1 MISYK
6 SPETGHQAASSA
18 DYFLRP
24 AYPGPLL
31 RPQFHPLGPVGR
43 ATPRI
48 YCAPGSRALIN
59 KTGGEGVGPEKVL
72 NACGD
77 PITLDS

>member
-6 SPETGHQAASSA
+6 SPKTGHQAASSA

-31 RPQFHPLGPVGR
+31 RPRFHPLGPVGR
-43 ATPRI
+43 ATLRI
-48 YCAPGSRALIN
+48 YCAPRSCALIEE
-59 KTGGEGVGPEKVL
+59 TGGEGVGPEKVV

-77 PITLDS
+77 PITLAS